1 MTLGSRLFH
10 FAMLLV
16 LGTASTA
23 FARLPEKRSERS
35 LLYWRYLCR
44 GEKQEETVTSDT
56 RELKCV
62 SQNWAVRTPASSGVV
77 KEIIDENP

>member
-1 MTLGSRLFH
+1 MRLLYRLFL
-10 FAMLLV
+10 FALLTA
-16 LGTASTA
+16 LGTTSVT
-23 FARLPEKRSERS
+23 FARAPEKRSERS

-44 GEKQEETVTSDT
+44 GEKQEESVKGDV
-56 RELKCV
+56 RELKCT